1 MKNLQFEDGKMIAAA
16 QYFSAGSSAAVEL
29 TEEEKTFAEQMR
41 VGLLLTAGKKIANQV
56 SSAEDIVSPQAV
68 WQSILT
74 NVAKIEDSTDFFKSG
89 AASMDVVRY

>member
-1 MKNLQFEDGKMIAAA
+1 MIAAA

-41 VGLLLTAGKKIANQV
+41 VGLLLTAGKKKKANQV